1 MKEELSLGQSYR
13 EAVGET
19 AARGGREERMG
30 DKEEQPFISPPKL
43 IEATSA

>member
-1 MKEELSLGQSYR
+1 MTELGQSYR

-19 AARGGREERMG
+19 AGRAGREERKG
-30 DKEEQPFISPPKL
+30 DKEERPFISPPKL